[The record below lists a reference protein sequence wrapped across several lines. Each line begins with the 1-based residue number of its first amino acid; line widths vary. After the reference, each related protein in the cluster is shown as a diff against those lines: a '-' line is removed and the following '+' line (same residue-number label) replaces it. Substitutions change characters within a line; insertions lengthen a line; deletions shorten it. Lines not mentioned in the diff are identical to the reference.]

1 MITEKISLP
10 MTDKRCQC
18 EHCKEILRQQERL
31 AKWQKLNNK
40 ELSSVTTPWIAEDI
54 LHSAPLG

>member
-1 MITEKISLP
+1 

-31 AKWQKLNNK
+31 AKWQKLNSK
-40 ELSSVTTPWIAEDI
+40 PEKVAC
-54 LHSAPLG
+54 

>member
-18 EHCKEILRQQERL
+18 EHCKEILRQQDRL
-31 AKWQKLNNK
+31 AKLQKLNNK
-40 ELSSVTTPWIAEDI
+40 ELSSVTTP
-54 LHSAPLG
+54 